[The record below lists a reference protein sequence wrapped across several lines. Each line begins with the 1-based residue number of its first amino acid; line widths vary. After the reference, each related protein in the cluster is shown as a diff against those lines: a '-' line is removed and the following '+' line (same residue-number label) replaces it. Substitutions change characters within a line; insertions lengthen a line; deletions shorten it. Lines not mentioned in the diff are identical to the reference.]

1 MHAGCNKMDEMA
13 ANKTSPPTSVQLRQE
28 MASVSR
34 RGSATA
40 MPAHGSAPKLS
51 ISTKEKGIHRSRYLR
66 RFPLNFAVQAP
77 RGRTAHSKRPP
88 APLPSNFCASIPRA
102 HQPNRLRELA
112 TLSPSNPR
120 NPDFSGP
127 ARARVSDTLKAAGS
141 SDIVQPSSFT
151 PAGCRANCL
160 AQFAVGARHPQ

>member
-66 RFPLNFAVQAP
+66 RFSLNFAVQAP
-77 RGRTAHSKRPP
+77 PGV
-88 APLPSNFCASIPRA
+88 
-102 HQPNRLRELA
+102 
-112 TLSPSNPR
+112 
-120 NPDFSGP
+120 PDTFKTTGGS
-127 ARARVSDTLKAAGS
+127 AA
-141 SDIVQPSSFT
+141 V
-151 PAGCRANCL
+151 A
-160 AQFAVGARHPQ
+160 

>member
-66 RFPLNFAVQAP
+66 RFSLNFAVQAP
-77 RGRTAHSKRPP
+77 PGT
-88 APLPSNFCASIPRA
+88 
-102 HQPNRLRELA
+102 
-112 TLSPSNPR
+112 
-120 NPDFSGP
+120 
-127 ARARVSDTLKAAGS
+127 SDTIKMAGGSAIVNTFPADPANTVEESAPGVYRTKLLKSPRSRLWRPSTGAAVRHNQDDRHFRNS
-141 SDIVQPSSFT
+141 EYLTFRSRQ
-151 PAGCRANCL
+151 
-160 AQFAVGARHPQ
+160 GARRMPGAT